1 MCNNIRVEKILDW
14 SLLFETDVMAW
25 RRWPSFCWNLTKPIM
40 PTARKHFLLS
50 SIDWWFLTS
59 YYMKIPLCIA
69 YFYFS
74 DFVHPSLSPPMCS
87 FCFVSLA
94 ECVITPNLMCYFAWW
109 YYGPKLIKP
118 WYLGTSST
126 LLCVFCNKASNLLK
140 VWHGWHGFCL
150 YFNLLSHIQ
159 INIPWHTGTN
169 RLTYTHI
176 LTHLLRA

>member
-1 MCNNIRVEKILDW
+1 MKKMAKLLLKLDKTHHAHGKETFSSFINW
-14 SLLFETDVMAW
+14 LMVPNLLLYEDSLVYYLLLLL
-25 RRWPSFCWNLTKPIM
+25 RFCP
-40 PTARKHFLLS
+40 
-50 SIDWWFLTS
+50 
-59 YYMKIPLCIA
+59 PL
-69 YFYFS
+69 
-74 DFVHPSLSPPMCS
+74 SLSPPMCS